1 MPECKLCGEP
11 VTAGIVIHKDCLTE
25 LLKKV
30 RNDVCNYRCKWA
42 MICEDKKK
50 LTVRHCRLCEM
61 SKLADLLKGGEG
73 DA

>member
-1 MPECKLCGEP
+1 MPDCKLCGEP
-11 VTAGIVIHKDCLTE
+11 VTAGIVIHNDCLRY
-25 LLKKV
+25 LLAKL

-50 LTVRHCRLCEM
+50 LTERHCCVCEM
-61 SKLADLLKGGEG
+61 SKLSDLLKDGED

>member
-1 MPECKLCGEP
+1 MPENKICGD
-11 VTAGIVIHKDCLTE
+11 VIYTNNLKD

-42 MICEDKKK
+42 MICQDKKK
-50 LTVRHCRLCEM
+50 LTERHCCVCEM
-61 SKLADLLKGGEG
+61 SKLADLLKEGES

>member
-1 MPECKLCGEP
+1 MPENKICGD
-11 VTAGIVIHKDCLTE
+11 VIYTNPLKD

-42 MICEDKKK
+42 VICQDKKK
-50 LTVRHCRLCEM
+50 LTERHCCLCEM
-61 SKLADLLKGGEG
+61 SKLSDLLKEGEC